1 MSLICNKLPQVIM
14 YYLRTSV
21 LDTRSKYNLI
31 HEQNVDPLLE
41 KFYGNAERI
50 KFSAKKPV
58 PKAKKIP
65 KN

>member
-1 MSLICNKLPQVIM
+1 M

-31 HEQNVDPLLE
+31 QQQNVDPLLE

-50 KFSAKKPV
+50 KFSAKEPV
-58 PKAKKIP
+58 PKAEKVP
-65 KN
+65 KS

>member
-1 MSLICNKLPQVIM
+1 M